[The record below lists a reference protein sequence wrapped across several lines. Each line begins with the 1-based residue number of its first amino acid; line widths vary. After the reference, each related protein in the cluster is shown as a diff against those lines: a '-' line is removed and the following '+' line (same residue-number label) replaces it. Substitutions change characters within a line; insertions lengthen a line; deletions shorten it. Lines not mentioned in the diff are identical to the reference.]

1 MRDSFRLLVLAFL
14 LTFVSVPAARAMTEQ
29 ECKAAG
35 GVWQADKGS
44 CSIRQVS
51 GNKPAGGNPPPDPAQ
66 GVTINCASGDPLKG
80 LNVHKSSSS
89 AKGPVN
95 DCGSW

>member
-1 MRDSFRLLVLAFL
+1 MRDCFRLLALSFL

-44 CSIRQVS
+44 CSTRQVA
-51 GNKPAGGNPPPDPAQ
+51 GKPANGNPPPDPAQ
-66 GVTINCASGDPLKG
+66 GTTINCASGDPLKG

-89 AKGPVN
+89 AKGPG
-95 DCGSW
+95 DGCGSW